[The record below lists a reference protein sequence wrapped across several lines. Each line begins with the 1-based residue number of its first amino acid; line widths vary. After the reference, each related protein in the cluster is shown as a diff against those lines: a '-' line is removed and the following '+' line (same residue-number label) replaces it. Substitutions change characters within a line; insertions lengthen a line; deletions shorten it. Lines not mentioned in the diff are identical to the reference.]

1 MHDDRDHVIS
11 VVLTHEDWKE
21 FVKLQPQPSSW
32 LRERIQETIATQARQ
47 TPQARDA
54 DCRPPPCGHADR
66 RQASA
71 SEHVS
76 RRKAARP
83 RGLSVFAEPALK
95 PGPYFCGCL
104 ALAACS
110 EYDVRLI
117 TRMSGRFT
125 FTSIL
130 RVRFSGSGLVDE

>member
-21 FVKLQPQPSSW
+21 FVKLQPQPAVW
-32 LRERIQETIATQARQ
+32 LRERIQEIRHPRSR
-47 TPQARDA
+47 PQATARA
-54 DCRPPPCGHADR
+54 QPRGPRTRAPPPY
-66 RQASA
+66 
-71 SEHVS
+71 
-76 RRKAARP
+76 
-83 RGLSVFAEPALK
+83 
-95 PGPYFCGCL
+95 YFCGWGF
-104 ALAACS
+104 S

-130 RVRFSGSGLVDE
+130 RVRFSGSGFVDE